1 MTERFCLDLASPA
14 RGFMD
19 SFLLGTGRLGATLRS
34 AIGQERIDINL
45 DRFWSGGPETGT
57 DTPSPAH
64 LLPELRKAIR
74 DGDAALADQLSR
86 RMQGSGRTQ
95 SYQPTAALLWR
106 FDRADPQGVVTNYG
120 RRLNLSTATAEYG
133 YATPAG
139 PVRLTSFVSRRHDV
153 FTMVADGD
161 GLLSFA
167 EMGLE
172 WSSEH
177 PVQCHAWSDGV
188 VRWLRVEG
196 RAPKNVIPPYVDT
209 TNPIQYDDKA
219 PDADG
224 TVASGMGFVVVAAL
238 VAQPDGGARLTIAG
252 ECGFRGPFERPSADP
267 EMLTRTAT
275 ARVEAALQIDL
286 AALQQDAL
294 DDYRQFFDRNSLY
307 LSGRPELGEDDP
319 ARAELLYHFGRYLL
333 ISSSQPGTEPA
344 NLQGIWNPY
353 VRPAWSSNHTTNIN
367 TEMNYWPAEPT
378 GLGDLVAPYN
388 SMVTELVEA
397 GKLTARHY
405 YGAPGSVVHHNT
417 DLWRFT
423 RPVEGT
429 PVWANWTG
437 ALPWL
442 LVQCWDHWAYGSGDD
457 RYAQEQL
464 LPMLAEVSRFILF
477 MLVEDASGAL
487 VFSPSSSPEH
497 CFIGPDGQAWGVT
510 EASAMDQQL
519 STQALRR
526 LIELSSRFGLE
537 TQLADQCSVALAKL
551 ALPTVDAG
559 GRAKEWAGDLTGAE
573 PGHRHLSHL
582 YSIYPGDGQSIFA
595 DSDAL
600 EPERRGLAHRLEHGT
615 GHTGW
620 SQAWV
625 LCMAARLGDT
635 ALVQSSVRTLLDS
648 LTTRALL
655 VLHPYEGMPDDAVFQ
670 IDGNFGATAGIAEC
684 VLQSFDDL
692 TVLLPAVPPNWS
704 HGQLDGGVIRGG
716 HRVDLA
722 WSDGL
727 LTRAQLTARRNS
739 VVTLDFPAGASY
751 HLRNLGNADDTATM
765 VAEPASQGREK
776 LRWQVRSGQSYEL
789 VILDVKSES
798 SIA

>member
-14 RGFMD
+14 QGFMD
-19 SFLLGTGRLGATLRS
+19 SFLLGNGRLGATLRS

-57 DTPSPAH
+57 DTPSPAN
-64 LLPELRKAIR
+64 LLPELRQAIR
-74 DGDAALADQLSR
+74 DGDAALADQLSQ
-86 RMQGSGRTQ
+86 RMQGSGQTQ

-106 FDRADPQGVVTNYG
+106 FDRSIAAYGVTNYR
-120 RRLNLSTATAEYG
+120 RRLNLSTAMAEYG
-133 YATPAG
+133 YDTPAG
-139 PVRLTSFVSRRHDV
+139 HVRLTSFVSRRHDV
-153 FTMVADGD
+153 CTVVADGD

-172 WSSEH
+172 WLSEH
-177 PVQCHAWSDGV
+177 PVQSHAWSEGA
-188 VRWLRVEG
+188 VRWQRVEG
-196 RAPKNVIPPYVDT
+196 RAPKSVIPPYVETSD
-209 TNPIQYDDKA
+209 PIQYDDKA
-219 PDADG
+219 PEADG

-252 ECGFRGPFERPSADP
+252 ECGFRGPFERPSADL
-267 EMLTRTAT
+267 ELLARTAT
-275 ARVEAALQIDL
+275 ARVKAALQIDP
-286 AALQQDAL
+286 AALQKQCV

-307 LSGRPELGEDDP
+307 LPSRPELGEDDP

-388 SMVTELVEA
+388 AMVSELVEA
-397 GKLTARHY
+397 GKATAHHY

-457 RYAQEQL
+457 RYAREQL

-510 EASAMDQQL
+510 EGAAMDQQL
-519 STQALRR
+519 SAQAMRR

-537 TQLADQCSVALAKL
+537 TQLAEQCSVALAKL
-551 ALPTVDAG
+551 ARPSVDAK
-559 GRAKEWAGDLTGAE
+559 GRAKEWAGDMTGAE

-595 DSDAL
+595 DPDAL
-600 EPERRGLAHRLEHGT
+600 GPERRGLAHRLEHGT

-635 ALVQSSVRTLLDS
+635 ALVQSSVRTLLNR

-655 VLHPYEGMPDDAVFQ
+655 VLHPYEGMPDSSVFQ

-684 VLQSFDDL
+684 VLQSFDGL
-692 TVLLPAVPPNWS
+692 TVLLPAVPSSWNE
-704 HGQLDGGVIRGG
+704 GQLSGGVIRGG

-727 LTRAQLTARRNS
+727 LTRAQLSALRDTL
-739 VVTLDFPAGASY
+739 VTLNIPAGASY
-751 HLRNLGNADDTATM
+751 HLSNLTNASETLTADVT
-765 VAEPASQGREK
+765 PTTPGRQQ
-776 LRWQVRSGQSYEL
+776 LCWQAQSGQIYEL
-789 VILDVKSES
+789 LVQQR
-798 SIA
+798 